1 MRDGRPLRSRFMRFR
16 SVIVHLVVL
25 AACSTDDPAS
35 SPPPDASA
43 PNDSGSAVDT
53 GAASNDASSAG
64 DADAAVDAT
73 PSAYAAS
80 VLADSPV
87 AYWRFGE
94 TSGTTARN
102 AAPTGP
108 AYDLTLSAGF
118 TANDLGK
125 PGLIANEPGD
135 KAFFFT
141 GGTFA
146 SVPFGASTPGLKATK
161 AFTVEAWVRLA
172 TGPDASADTIFGTKD
187 PNGTNGFLFF
197 IQANGKFGLPC
208 PTNGFYGGN
217 TLTVPFDDQPHHV
230 AVVWDGAGS
239 TATFYLDGTT
249 EQTAGVADASITYTS
264 PNATVGAIP
273 PGDASNFLGVLD
285 EVAFY
290 DKAVPVA
297 RLVAHRSAAQ

>member
-1 MRDGRPLRSRFMRFR
+1 MRDGRPLRSRVMRIR

-108 AYDLTLSAGF
+108 AYYLTLSAGF
-118 TANDLGK
+118 TATDLGNY
-125 PGLIANEPGD
+125 PAGLLPNLERVEVRDGEFARGPVGD
-135 KAFFFT
+135 
-141 GGTFA
+141 
-146 SVPFGASTPGLKATK
+146 P
-161 AFTVEAWVRLA
+161 
-172 TGPDASADTIFGTKD
+172 
-187 PNGTNGFLFF
+187 
-197 IQANGKFGLPC
+197 
-208 PTNGFYGGN
+208 
-217 TLTVPFDDQPHHV
+217 
-230 AVVWDGAGS
+230 
-239 TATFYLDGTT
+239 
-249 EQTAGVADASITYTS
+249 SIVS
-264 PNATVGAIP
+264 
-273 PGDASNFLGVLD
+273 
-285 EVAFY
+285 
-290 DKAVPVA
+290 PVA
-297 RLVAHRSAAQ
+297 SSG